1 MKTMNVIKNSVM
13 VLVFIV
19 TSVPVYT
26 VRLVCLGN

>member
-19 TSVPVYT
+19 TSVPVYAQDKKS
-26 VRLVCLGN
+26 